1 MFTNDFVTNFLNLG
15 LYSSITVIATH
26 FFARIFFK
34 WYIDQK
40 SKNLATKEDVGE
52 ITDIV
57 ETIKSEN
64 AQVLENIKA
73 EHAERLE
80 DIRRENQVL
89 ISTIDKH
96 LDLKIKIYT
105 DAMESFTV
113 LANSLANLCKL
124 SLTESEFT
132 SIIEKE
138 AKSVFKVKIVGSVET
153 CKATIAFMTA
163 FNCASLELQKQRVP
177 LMICKDR
184 INYLEGKNK
193 LEIHEREEL
202 EQLIKS
208 EQTDYINFT
217 ALCMEKYNEVAN
229 LTKRYVNS
237 VREELGLK
245 INFDELTSTEVE
257 SSKELKDSFE
267 SFLGG
272 ISKN

>member
-1 MFTNDFVTNFLNLG
+1 LEKYLLAEFIKLG
-15 LYSSITVIATH
+15 LFSTVVVCSVCFIL
-26 FFARIFFK
+26 K
-34 WYIDQK
+34 KYMSGYLDQK
-40 SKNLATKEDVGE
+40 SKNLATKEDVGA
-52 ITDIV
+52 ITHIV
-57 ETIKSEN
+57 EKIKTEN
-64 AQVLENIKA
+64 AHLLEDLKA
-73 EHAERLE
+73 EHAKKLE
-80 DIRRENQVL
+80 EIRKENQLFV
-89 ISTIDKH
+89 STLDKH
-96 LDLKIKIYT
+96 LDLKIKIFT

-113 LANSLANLCKL
+113 LTNSLANLCKL

-132 SIIEKE
+132 SVIEKE
-138 AKSVFKVKIVGSVET
+138 VKSISKVKIVGSVET
-153 CKATIAFMTA
+153 CIATVEFMTA
-163 FNCASLELQKQRVP
+163 FNCASLELQKHRTP
-177 LMICKDR
+177 LIICIDR

-193 LEIHEREEL
+193 LEIFEREEL
-202 EQLIKS
+202 EQLITS

-257 SSKELKDSFE
+257 SSKALKDSFE